1 VYFLPTPHP
10 VTSIT
15 LADLNGDGGLDIAA
29 TLDAN
34 APRPTPPGT
43 PLVYDTLAL
52 IENRPAGFNTT
63 LFDYGYR
70 GQSLAR
76 GDFDADGDEDLAF
89 ASRDELTGPAQLRI
103 VRNDMSEGGA
113 LLTRQNAPSI
123 DVEPL
128 VVGTIS
134 IDGNGD
140 DVLALGP
147 GTSDAA
153 SNLFLQRFAE
163 PALFGDLD
171 GDGAIGASDLS
182 ILLLNWGEAGPTDLD
197 GNGTTD
203 AVDIGLLLDRW
214 SGK

>member
-1 VYFLPTPHP
+1 
-10 VTSIT
+10 
-15 LADLNGDGGLDIAA
+15 
-29 TLDAN
+29 
-34 APRPTPPGT
+34 
-43 PLVYDTLAL
+43 
-52 IENRPAGFNTT
+52 
-63 LFDYGYR
+63 
-70 GQSLAR
+70 
-76 GDFDADGDEDLAF
+76 
-89 ASRDELTGPAQLRI
+89 
-103 VRNDMSEGGA
+103 MSEGGA